1 MLGIFLYNNLV
12 MELKKYIRDIQ
23 DFPKEGIDFKDIS
36 TLLAQG
42 EIFNQ
47 VIQEMAEKCKDADI
61 IVGADARGFLF
72 GAPVAVMLKKPFVM
86 VRKPGKLPYDVIKRE
101 YSLEYG
107 TNELQMHIDSIKPG
121 QKVAIVDDLLAT
133 GGTTKAIIELV
144 EELGG
149 KVIKLVFL
157 IDLLFVKHEPSL
169 SNYETVSLIKY
180 N

>member
-1 MLGIFLYNNLV
+1 
-12 MELKKYIRDIQ
+12 MELKKYIREIS
-23 DFPKEGIDFKDIS
+23 DFPKKGIGFKDIS
-36 TLLAQG
+36 TLLANG
-42 EIFNQ
+42 EVFHE
-47 VIQEMAEKCKDADI
+47 VIDKMAKACKEADV

-72 GAPVAVMLKKPFVM
+72 GAPVAALLKKPFVM

-107 TNELQMHIDSIKPG
+107 TNELQIHTDSIQKG

-149 KVIKLVFL
+149 EVIDLVFL
-157 IDLLFVKHEPSL
+157 IDLLFVKHEPK
-169 SNYETVSLIKY
+169 VSEYRTTTLIKY
-180 N
+180 E